1 MLHFWVI
8 SDMAECGTQ
17 EQCRQWAAEQKAC
30 LDDFPFMDYD
40 YKCHLIPPIPWKDG
54 TDKDVSIR
62 MSAVRDVYHAIANHL
77 QSAIEEAK
85 PTDRFVAVLDARLY
99 CGLGTLP
106 SLQSVQGLLILAFPE
121 VLWVPVFKNGENE
134 ARKWLHT
141 ALEMVAGGFNPLFD
155 GTGVRGELIRKRNPN
170 STYPYHRKDV
180 AVTIDEERHYAEL
193 TAYTAFRFG
202 YRTYPVSTAR
212 LARQVLGVESKSEL
226 PSLAGAD
233 VSSDSSVIVFE
244 DGDIQFPD
252 CNQENNST
260 HNFGCKR
267 NERWPLLTKAN
278 LRVLTTASGED
289 EIIAEGKTAK
299 AWFRDANVKDLCRG
313 KTDEVRIVLEKVRRR
328 AFNLFAGGMGEVWV
342 WNAIKSSAIAGLLIW
357 ILICRPILLVPAL
370 FLVFV
375 AFGLFRNAIVGGMS
389 FLFGHHGRIRRFYK
403 IRSQWR
409 FYPKLYA
416 NHCPRR
422 EIQREGG
429 RYWCFVRKP
438 LGGIFG
444 LRNQCGLPNG
454 REFGGQLNAE
464 TVKKSYKNALKG
476 HAPTETG
483 ADVEVSGHSA
493 YGMTLDIA
501 TGLIGRVR
509 AMKNKDDEMGI
520 EEGIHAA
527 VLATCAYELLSHKTP
542 ALSIEALA
550 LRHYFEVL
558 VECQFHGVRASLDM
572 EDRLIDIHNSMSQI
586 CRAADGTVRED
597 MFANGMATICDN
609 LADLLRS
616 RGRFSEAAFMTRRA
630 RYMHRLLLPSFWRSF
645 FAYPEW
651 VLRAPWHFAISF
663 AAVVVAFCMYWAVRV
678 DSDGNAPLTLAK
690 TWEILVCDEPNLSLP
705 GNDKEAQFVAIREP
719 FPTNAYD
726 IASWEYEVWSAKV
739 ARDAIQR
746 KENPDKGPDKN
757 RASSPRPKISEE
769 DYSFFAHTMRQIA
782 LLHLAFIGI
791 SFWDLMQRK

>member
-8 SDMAECGTQ
+8 ADMESCDSN
-17 EQCRQWAAEQKAC
+17 ELCRQWASEQEAC
-30 LDDFPFMDYD
+30 MKDFPFLDFIHE
-40 YKCHLIPPIPWKDG
+40 CHQIPRRPWKED
-54 TDKDVSIR
+54 DEDVSQS
-62 MSAVRDVYHAIANHL
+62 MSAVRDIYHAIASRL
-77 QSAIEEAK
+77 QSSIEEAS
-85 PTDRFVAVLDARLY
+85 PTDRFVAVIDARLHDN
-99 CGLGTLP
+99 LDALP

-121 VLWVPVFKNGENE
+121 VLWVPVFKNGEE
-134 ARKWLHT
+134 SARQWLRT

-155 GTGVRGELIRKRNPN
+155 GTGVRGALIRKRNPN
-170 STYPYHRKDV
+170 SSYRYNRKDM

-193 TAYTAFRFG
+193 TAYTAYRFG
-202 YRTYPVSTAR
+202 YRTYPVATAR
-212 LARQVLGVESKSEL
+212 SARQILGVKTKAQL
-226 PSLAGAD
+226 PSIAGAD

-252 CNQENNST
+252 CDQVKNQR
-260 HNFGCKR
+260 HCLGCRR
-267 NERWPLLTKAN
+267 NATWPLLEEAN
-278 LRVLTTASGED
+278 LRVLTTVSGE
-289 EIIAEGKTAK
+289 EEKIADGKTAER
-299 AWFRDANVKDLCRG
+299 WFHDADVKPLCGG
-313 KTDEVRIVLEKVRRR
+313 KTDEIRTMLEKMRRR
-328 AFNLFAGGMGEVWV
+328 VFNLFAGGMGDVWV
-342 WNAIKSSAIAGLLIW
+342 WNAVKSSAIAGILIW
-357 ILICRPILLVPAL
+357 ILIERPILLVPAL
-370 FLVFV
+370 FLIFAAFV
-375 AFGLFRNAIVGGMS
+375 LFRNAIVGGLS
-389 FLFGHHGRIRRFYK
+389 FLFGHHGRVRRFFK

-409 FYPKLYA
+409 FYPKLYQ
-416 NHCPRR
+416 NHCPHRQ
-422 EIQREGG
+422 IHREGEHF
-429 RYWCFVRKP
+429 WCFVRKP

-444 LRNQCGLPNG
+444 LRNQCRLPNG
-454 REFGGQLNAE
+454 RDFGGQLNAE
-464 TVKKSYKNALKG
+464 TVRKSYRNALKG

-483 ADVEVSGHSA
+483 EDVEASGHSA

-501 TGLIGRVR
+501 TGLIGRAR
-509 AMKNKDDEMGI
+509 AMKNKDDEMGV

-550 LRHYFEVL
+550 LRHYFEIL

-586 CRAADGTVRED
+586 CRSSDGSVRED
-597 MFANGMATICDN
+597 MFANGMAAICDN

-616 RGRFSEAAFMTRRA
+616 KGRYSEAAFMTRRA

-678 DSDGNAPLTLAK
+678 DSDGNAPLTFAK